1 MGWKTLIYLLPNIL
15 TVVRILL
22 VPLLALPFQFPT
34 VWPQWTA
41 FAIFVLAG
49 ATDYLDG
56 FLARRLGAV
65 SDFGSMLDP
74 IADKML
80 VLTAIALLLFQ
91 GTIPLVPS
99 LLIIC
104 REVFVSGL
112 REYLGR
118 RTIKMPVSMLAK
130 WKTAV
135 QFIAL
140 GLLLANDSIE
150 VPDWTL
156 VSAFELGS
164 VFIWIAASF
173 TVVTGY
179 GYCKVGFRHVV
190 GSHNQGAKR

>member
-1 MGWKTLIYLLPNIL
+1 
-15 TVVRILL
+15 VVRILL

-118 RTIKMPVSMLAK
+118 RTIKMPVRMLAK

-164 VFIWIAASF
+164 VFIWVAAGL

-179 GYCKVGFRHVV
+179 GYCRVGFRHVV
-190 GSHNQGAKR
+190 GSHNQGAKK